1 MTGRGEMMSDLSTK
15 YLGLSLKNPL
25 VASAS
30 PLSKKV
36 DTVKKLQDAGV
47 SAVVM
52 YSLFEEQITHD
63 SRVLDHYLS
72 FGTDSFQEAMSF
84 FPEMDHYNVGPEGYL
99 EHISKLKKAVNIP
112 IIASLN
118 GVSSGGWVDY
128 AKRIQG
134 AGADALE
141 LNFYYVPTFINI
153 TATELE
159 RAYVKLVTDI
169 RAEIRIPL
177 AVKLSP
183 FFTAL
188 PHFAAEVV
196 KAGANGLVCFNRFI
210 QPDLDIEEKTVNPNH
225 VLSTSAELRLPL
237 RWVAILYGKVNA
249 DLALTGGVHSVEDMV
264 KALMAGANVTELAS
278 ELIEKG
284 PARAGGLLAG
294 LTEWMDAHEYTSVQQ
309 MIGSMSQK
317 NVAEPAA
324 FERGNYM
331 KALQSFDNKLY

>member
-1 MTGRGEMMSDLSTK
+1 MSDLSTR
-15 YLGLSLKNPL
+15 YLGLTLKNPL

-36 DTVKKLQDAGV
+36 DTVKKLEDAGV

-52 YSLFEEQITHD
+52 YSLFEEQITSE
-63 SRVLDHYLS
+63 SRVLDHFLS

-99 EHISKLKKAVNIP
+99 EHIANLKKAVSIP

-128 AKRIQG
+128 AKRMQE

-141 LNFYYVPTFINI
+141 LNFYYIPTSINL
-153 TATELE
+153 TAAELE
-159 RAYVKLVTDI
+159 NAYVRLVANI
-169 RAEIRIPL
+169 RAEIGIPL
-177 AVKLSP
+177 TVKLSP

-188 PHFAAEVV
+188 PQFATEVV
-196 KAGANGLVCFNRFI
+196 KAGANGLVLFNRFI
-210 QPDLDIEEKTVNPNH
+210 QPDLNIEEQKVDPTH
-225 VLSTSAELRLPL
+225 LLSTSAELRLPL
-237 RWVAILYGKVNA
+237 RWVAILFGKVNA
-249 DLALTGGVHSVEDMV
+249 DMALTGGVHTAEDMV
-264 KALMAGANVTELAS
+264 KALMAGANVTLLAS
-278 ELIEKG
+278 ELIANG
-284 PARAGGLLAG
+284 PKRAGELLAE
-294 LTEWMDAHEYTSVQQ
+294 LTAWMEAHEYTSVQQ

-317 NVAEPAA
+317 NVTEPAA

-331 KALQSFDNKLY
+331 KSLQSFDNRIF